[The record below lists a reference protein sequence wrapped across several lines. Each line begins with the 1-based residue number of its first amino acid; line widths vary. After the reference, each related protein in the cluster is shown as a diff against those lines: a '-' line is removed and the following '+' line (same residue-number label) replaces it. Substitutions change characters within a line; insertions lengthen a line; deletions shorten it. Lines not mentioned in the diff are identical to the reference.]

1 MRAMIYK
8 GIAGAEGIGIGKAR
22 VVRETDLDY
31 SAVVFSGAE
40 NEKQRLQA
48 AITAFC
54 EKTAAMQKKL
64 CAAVGEKR
72 AQILE
77 GQIMMIQD
85 PFMASQM
92 QDFITGGQCAE
103 AAVDAVC
110 NMYIEMF
117 SAVED
122 DLTRQ
127 RATDIRDMRARLL
140 GILLRQEE
148 VDLSDLPP
156 ETVLVAHD
164 FTPSMTANM
173 QKEHI
178 VGILSETGSKTSHAA
193 ILARSLEI
201 PAVMSVENI
210 CTLLEN
216 GDTVIAD
223 GTRGEAVV
231 RPEQGI
237 LEAYASKREQLKTE
251 KQALRAFAGK
261 KTATADGKQLAVY
274 ANIGKPDDVSAVL
287 QNDGE
292 GVGLFRTEFLFMDRA
307 ALPSEE
313 EQFAAYRAVAA
324 QMQGKE
330 VIIRTLDV
338 GGDKDIPY
346 LHMEK
351 EENPFLGHRAVRYC
365 LDNPEIYQVQLRA
378 LLRASAYGKIKIMLP
393 LVSTVNEVRRV
404 CELLESAKA
413 ELRAENIKFH
423 EKIPVGVMIET
434 PAAAMTADLLAKE
447 ADFFSIG
454 TNDLTQ
460 YTMAV
465 DRGNSKVSTLYS
477 HYHPAVLRLIKQTAE
492 AANRAGIPV
501 GMCGEAAADK
511 AFIPLLIAFGLHE
524 FSVTPAAVLATRKTV
539 SLWSKTD
546 ADALTERILTLTTAE
561 EVAAALEEAERA

>member
-1 MRAMIYK
+1 MIYK
-8 GIAGAEGIGIGKAR
+8 GIAGAEGIGIGKAL
-22 VVRETDLDY
+22 VVREQTLDY
-31 SAVVFSGAE
+31 SQVVFSGAE
-40 NEKQRLQA
+40 NETERLQA
-48 AITAFC
+48 AIAAFC
-54 EKTAAMQKKL
+54 EKISAMQQNL
-64 CAAVGEKR
+64 TASVGEKQ
-72 AQILE
+72 AEILN

-85 PFMASQM
+85 PFMTSQM
-92 QDFITGGQCAE
+92 QDFIAGGQCAE

-117 SAVED
+117 SSVED

-140 GILLRQEE
+140 GILLGQTE

-178 VGILSETGSKTSHAA
+178 VGILSECGSKTSHSV
-193 ILARSLEI
+193 ILARSLEL

-216 GDTVIAD
+216 GDTVIVD
-223 GTRGEAVV
+223 GTRGEVVV
-231 RPEQGI
+231 RPAQGI
-237 LEAYASKREQLKTE
+237 LEAYASKREQLKME
-251 KQALRAFAGK
+251 KQALHAFAGK
-261 KTATADGKQLAVY
+261 KTVTADGKQLAVY
-274 ANIGKPDDVSAVL
+274 ANIGKPDDVPAVL

-292 GVGLFRTEFLFMDRA
+292 GVGLFRTEFLFMDRT

-313 EQFAAYRAVAA
+313 EQFAAYRAVAT

-365 LDNPEIYQVQLRA
+365 LDNPEIYKVQLRA
-378 LLRASAYGKIKIMLP
+378 LLRASAYGNIKIMLP
-393 LVSTVNEVRRV
+393 LVTTVSEVRRV
-404 CELLESAKA
+404 RELLESTKA
-413 ELRAENIKFH
+413 ELRRENIKFRDN
-423 EKIPVGVMIET
+423 IPVGVMIET

-465 DRGNSKVSTLYS
+465 DRGNSKVSALYS
-477 HYHPAVLRLIKQTAE
+477 HYNPAVLRLIKQTAE

-501 GMCGEAAADK
+501 GMCGEAAGDK

-524 FSVTPAAVLATRKTV
+524 FSVTPAAVLPTRKTV

-546 ADALTERILTLTTAE
+546 ADALAERVLALDSAE
-561 EVAAALEEAERA
+561 EVAAALEEAARA

>member
-1 MRAMIYK
+1 MIYK
-8 GIAGAEGIGIGKAR
+8 GIAGAEGIGIGKAL
-22 VVRETDLDY
+22 VVCEQTLDY
-31 SAVVFSGAE
+31 SHVVFSGAE
-40 NEKQRLQA
+40 NETNRLQA
-48 AITAFC
+48 AIAAFC
-54 EKTAAMQKKL
+54 EKVTAMQKKL
-64 CAAVGEKR
+64 TASVGEKQ
-72 AQILE
+72 AEILN

-85 PFMASQM
+85 PFMTSQM
-92 QDFITGGQCAE
+92 QDFIAGGQCAE

-117 SAVED
+117 SSVED

-140 GILLRQEE
+140 GILLGQTE

-178 VGILSETGSKTSHAA
+178 VGILSECGSKTSHSA
-193 ILARSLEI
+193 ILARSLEL

-216 GDTVIAD
+216 GDTVIVD

-231 RPEQGI
+231 RPAQGI
-237 LEAYASKREQLKTE
+237 LEAYASKREQLKME
-251 KQALRAFAGK
+251 KQALHAFAGK
-261 KTATADGKQLAVY
+261 KTVTADGKQLAVY
-274 ANIGKPDDVSAVL
+274 ANIGKPDDVPAVL

-313 EQFAAYRAVAA
+313 EQFAAYRAVAT

-365 LDNPEIYQVQLRA
+365 LDNPEIYKVQLRA
-378 LLRASAYGKIKIMLP
+378 LLRASAYGNIKIMLP
-393 LVSTVNEVRRV
+393 LVTTVSEVRRV
-404 CELLESAKA
+404 RELLESTKA
-413 ELRAENIKFH
+413 ELRKENIEFRDT
-423 EKIPVGVMIET
+423 IPVGVMIET

-465 DRGNSKVSTLYS
+465 DRGNSKVSALYS
-477 HYHPAVLRLIKQTAE
+477 HYNPAVLRLIKQTAE

-501 GMCGEAAADK
+501 GMCGEAAGDK
-511 AFIPLLIAFGLHE
+511 AFIPLLIAFGIQE
-524 FSVTPAAVLATRKTV
+524 FSVTPAAVLPTRKTV

-546 ADALTERILTLTTAE
+546 ADALAERILTLSTAE
-561 EVAAALEEAERA
+561 EVAAALESVARV

>member
-1 MRAMIYK
+1 MIYK
-8 GIAGAEGIGIGKAR
+8 GIAGAEGIGIGKAL
-22 VVRETDLDY
+22 VVCEQTLDY
-31 SAVVFSGAE
+31 SHVVFSGAE
-40 NEKQRLQA
+40 NETNRLQA
-48 AITAFC
+48 AIAAFC
-54 EKTAAMQKKL
+54 EKVTAMQKKL
-64 CAAVGEKR
+64 TASVGEKQ
-72 AQILE
+72 AEILN

-85 PFMASQM
+85 PFMTSQM
-92 QDFITGGQCAE
+92 QDFIAGGQCAE

-117 SAVED
+117 SSVED

-140 GILLRQEE
+140 GILLGQTE

-178 VGILSETGSKTSHAA
+178 VGILSECGSKTSHSA
-193 ILARSLEI
+193 ILARSLEL

-216 GDTVIAD
+216 GDTVIVD

-231 RPEQGI
+231 RPAQGI
-237 LEAYASKREQLKTE
+237 LEAYASKREQLKME
-251 KQALRAFAGK
+251 KQALHAFAGK
-261 KTATADGKQLAVY
+261 KTVTADGKQLAVY
-274 ANIGKPDDVSAVL
+274 ANIGKPDDVPAVL

-292 GVGLFRTEFLFMDRA
+292 GVGLFRTEFLFMDRT
-307 ALPSEE
+307 ALPAEE
-313 EQFAAYRAVAA
+313 EQFAAYRAVAT

-365 LDNPEIYQVQLRA
+365 LDNPEIYKVQLRA
-378 LLRASAYGKIKIMLP
+378 LLRASAYGNIKIMLP
-393 LVSTVNEVRRV
+393 LVTTVSEVRRV
-404 CELLESAKA
+404 RELLESTKA
-413 ELRAENIKFH
+413 ELRRENIQFR
-423 EKIPVGVMIET
+423 ENIPVGVMIET

-465 DRGNSKVSTLYS
+465 DRGNSKVSALYS
-477 HYHPAVLRLIKQTAE
+477 HYNPAVLRLIKQTAE

-501 GMCGEAAADK
+501 GMCGEAAGDK

-524 FSVTPAAVLATRKTV
+524 FSVTPAAVLPTRKTV

-546 ADALTERILTLTTAE
+546 ADALAERILTLDSAE
-561 EVAAALEEAERA
+561 EVAAALEEAARA

>member
-1 MRAMIYK
+1 MIYK
-8 GIAGAEGIGIGKAR
+8 GIAGAEGIGIGKAL
-22 VVRETDLDY
+22 VVCEQTLDY
-31 SAVVFSGAE
+31 SHVVFSGAE
-40 NEKQRLQA
+40 NETNRLQA
-48 AITAFC
+48 AIAAFC
-54 EKTAAMQKKL
+54 EKVTAMQKKL
-64 CAAVGEKR
+64 TASVGEKQ
-72 AQILE
+72 AEILN

-85 PFMASQM
+85 PFMTSQM
-92 QDFITGGQCAE
+92 QDFIAGGQCAE

-117 SAVED
+117 SSVED

-140 GILLRQEE
+140 GILLGQTE

-178 VGILSETGSKTSHAA
+178 VGILSECGSKTSHSA
-193 ILARSLEI
+193 ILARSLEL

-216 GDTVIAD
+216 GDTVIVD

-231 RPEQGI
+231 RPAQGI
-237 LEAYASKREQLKTE
+237 LEAYASKREQLKME
-251 KQALRAFAGK
+251 KQALHAFAGK
-261 KTATADGKQLAVY
+261 KTVTADGKQLAVY
-274 ANIGKPDDVSAVL
+274 ANIGKPDDVPAVL

-292 GVGLFRTEFLFMDRA
+292 GVGLFRTEFLFMDRT

-313 EQFAAYRAVAA
+313 EQFAAYRAVAT

-365 LDNPEIYQVQLRA
+365 LDNPEIYKVQLRA
-378 LLRASAYGKIKIMLP
+378 LLRASAYGNIKIMLP
-393 LVSTVNEVRRV
+393 LVTTVSEVRRV
-404 CELLESAKA
+404 RELLESIKA
-413 ELRAENIKFH
+413 ELRRENIQFRAN
-423 EKIPVGVMIET
+423 IPVGVMIET

-465 DRGNSKVSTLYS
+465 DRGNRKVSALYS
-477 HYHPAVLRLIKQTAE
+477 HYNPAVLRLIKQTAE

-501 GMCGEAAADK
+501 GMCGEAAGDK

-524 FSVTPAAVLATRKTV
+524 FSVTPAAVLPTRKTV

-546 ADALTERILTLTTAE
+546 ADALAERVLTLDSAE
-561 EVAAALEEAERA
+561 EVAAALEEAARV

>member
-1 MRAMIYK
+1 MIYK
-8 GIAGAEGIGIGKAR
+8 GIAGAEGIGIGKAL
-22 VVRETDLDY
+22 VVCEQTLDY
-31 SAVVFSGAE
+31 SHVVFSGAE
-40 NEKQRLQA
+40 NETNRLQA
-48 AITAFC
+48 AIAAFC
-54 EKTAAMQKKL
+54 EKVTAMQKKL
-64 CAAVGEKR
+64 TASVGEKQ
-72 AQILE
+72 AEILN

-85 PFMASQM
+85 PFMTSQM
-92 QDFITGGQCAE
+92 QDFIAGGQCAE

-117 SAVED
+117 SSVED

-140 GILLRQEE
+140 GILLGQTE

-178 VGILSETGSKTSHAA
+178 VGILSECGSKTSHSA
-193 ILARSLEI
+193 ILARSLEL

-216 GDTVIAD
+216 GDTVIVD

-231 RPEQGI
+231 RPAQGI
-237 LEAYASKREQLKTE
+237 LEAYASKREQLKME
-251 KQALRAFAGK
+251 KQALHAFAGK
-261 KTATADGKQLAVY
+261 KTVTADGKQLAVY
-274 ANIGKPDDVSAVL
+274 ANIGKPDDVPAVL

-292 GVGLFRTEFLFMDRA
+292 GVGLFRTEFLFMDRT

-313 EQFAAYRAVAA
+313 EQFAAYRAVAT

-365 LDNPEIYQVQLRA
+365 LDNPEIYKVQLRA
-378 LLRASAYGKIKIMLP
+378 LLRASAYGNIKIMLP
-393 LVSTVNEVRRV
+393 LVTTVSEVRRV
-404 CELLESAKA
+404 RELLESTKA
-413 ELRAENIKFH
+413 ELRKENIEFRDT
-423 EKIPVGVMIET
+423 IPVGVMIET

-465 DRGNSKVSTLYS
+465 DRGNSKVSALYS
-477 HYHPAVLRLIKQTAE
+477 HYNPAVLRLIKQTAE

-501 GMCGEAAADK
+501 GMCGEAAGDK

-524 FSVTPAAVLATRKTV
+524 FSVTPAAVLPTRKTV

-546 ADALTERILTLTTAE
+546 ADALAERVLTLDSAE
-561 EVAAALEEAERA
+561 EVAAALEEAARV

>member
-1 MRAMIYK
+1 MIYK
-8 GIAGAEGIGIGKAR
+8 GIAGAEGIGIGKAL
-22 VVRETDLDY
+22 VVCEQTLDY
-31 SAVVFSGAE
+31 SHVVFSGAE
-40 NEKQRLQA
+40 NETNRLQA
-48 AITAFC
+48 AIAAFC
-54 EKTAAMQKKL
+54 EKVTAMQKKL
-64 CAAVGEKR
+64 TASVGEKQ
-72 AQILE
+72 AEILN

-85 PFMASQM
+85 PFMTSQM
-92 QDFITGGQCAE
+92 QDFIAGGQCAE

-117 SAVED
+117 SSVED

-140 GILLRQEE
+140 GILLGQTE

-178 VGILSETGSKTSHAA
+178 VGILSESGSKTSHSA
-193 ILARSLEI
+193 ILARSLEL

-216 GDTVIAD
+216 GDTVIVD
-223 GTRGEAVV
+223 GTRGEVVV
-231 RPEQGI
+231 RPAQGI
-237 LEAYASKREQLKTE
+237 LEAYASKREQLKME
-251 KQALRAFAGK
+251 KQALHAFAGK
-261 KTATADGKQLAVY
+261 KTVTADGKQLAVY
-274 ANIGKPDDVSAVL
+274 ANIGKPDDVPAVL

-292 GVGLFRTEFLFMDRA
+292 GVGLFRTEFLFMDRT

-313 EQFAAYRAVAA
+313 EQFAAYRAVAT

-365 LDNPEIYQVQLRA
+365 LDNPEIYKVQLRA
-378 LLRASAYGKIKIMLP
+378 LLRASAYGNIKIMLP
-393 LVSTVNEVRRV
+393 LVTAVGEVRRV
-404 CELLESAKA
+404 RELLESAKA
-413 ELRAENIKFH
+413 ELRTENIKFN

-460 YTMAV
+460 YAMAV
-465 DRGNSKVSTLYS
+465 DRGNSKVSALYS
-477 HYHPAVLRLIKQTAE
+477 HYNPAVLRLIKQTAD

-501 GMCGEAAADK
+501 GMCGEAAGDK

-524 FSVTPAAVLATRKTV
+524 FSVTPAAVLPTRKTV

-546 ADALTERILTLTTAE
+546 ADALAERILTLDSAE
-561 EVAAALEEAERA
+561 EVAAALEEAARA

>member
-1 MRAMIYK
+1 MIYK
-8 GIAGAEGIGIGKAR
+8 GIAGAEGIGIGKAL
-22 VVRETDLDY
+22 VVCEQTLDY
-31 SAVVFSGAE
+31 SHVVFSGAE
-40 NEKQRLQA
+40 NETNRLQA
-48 AITAFC
+48 AIAAFC
-54 EKTAAMQKKL
+54 EKVTAMQKKL
-64 CAAVGEKR
+64 TASVGEKQ
-72 AQILE
+72 AEILN

-85 PFMASQM
+85 PFMTSQM
-92 QDFITGGQCAE
+92 QDFIAGGQCAE

-117 SAVED
+117 SSVED

-127 RATDIRDMRARLL
+127 RTTDIRDMRARLL
-140 GILLRQEE
+140 GILLGQTE

-178 VGILSETGSKTSHAA
+178 VGILSECGSKTSHSA
-193 ILARSLEI
+193 ILARSLEL

-216 GDTVIAD
+216 GDTVIVD

-231 RPEQGI
+231 RPAQGI
-237 LEAYASKREQLKTE
+237 LEAYASKREQLKME
-251 KQALRAFAGK
+251 KQALHAFAGK
-261 KTATADGKQLAVY
+261 KTVTADGKQLAVY
-274 ANIGKPDDVSAVL
+274 ANIGKPDDVPAVL

-292 GVGLFRTEFLFMDRA
+292 GVGLFRTEFLFMDRT

-313 EQFAAYRAVAA
+313 EQFAAYRAVAT

-365 LDNPEIYQVQLRA
+365 LDNPEIYKVQLRA
-378 LLRASAYGKIKIMLP
+378 LLRASAYGNIKIMLP
-393 LVSTVNEVRRV
+393 LVTTVSEVRRV
-404 CELLESAKA
+404 RELLESIKA
-413 ELRAENIKFH
+413 ELRRENIKFRDN
-423 EKIPVGVMIET
+423 IPVGVMIET

-465 DRGNSKVSTLYS
+465 DRGNSKVSALYS
-477 HYHPAVLRLIKQTAE
+477 HYNPAVLRLIKQTAE

-501 GMCGEAAADK
+501 GMCGEAAGDK

-524 FSVTPAAVLATRKTV
+524 FSVTPAAVLPTRKTV

-546 ADALTERILTLTTAE
+546 ADALAERILTLDSAE
-561 EVAAALEEAERA
+561 EVAAALEEAARA

>member
-1 MRAMIYK
+1 MIYK
-8 GIAGAEGIGIGKAR
+8 GIAGAEGIGIGKAL
-22 VVRETDLDY
+22 VVCEQTLDY
-31 SAVVFSGAE
+31 SHVVFSGAE
-40 NEKQRLQA
+40 NETNRLQA
-48 AITAFC
+48 AIAAFC
-54 EKTAAMQKKL
+54 EKVTAMQKKL
-64 CAAVGEKR
+64 TASVGEKQ
-72 AQILE
+72 AEILN

-85 PFMASQM
+85 PFMTSQM
-92 QDFITGGQCAE
+92 QDFIAGGQCAE

-117 SAVED
+117 SSVED

-140 GILLRQEE
+140 GILLGQTE

-178 VGILSETGSKTSHAA
+178 VGILSECGSKTSHSA
-193 ILARSLEI
+193 ILARSLEL

-216 GDTVIAD
+216 GDTVIVD

-231 RPEQGI
+231 RPAQGI
-237 LEAYASKREQLKTE
+237 LEAYASKREQLKME
-251 KQALRAFAGK
+251 KQALHAFAGK
-261 KTATADGKQLAVY
+261 KTVTADGKQLAVY
-274 ANIGKPDDVSAVL
+274 ANIGKPDDVPAVL

-292 GVGLFRTEFLFMDRA
+292 GVGLFRTEFLFMDRT

-313 EQFAAYRAVAA
+313 EQFAAYRAVAT

-365 LDNPEIYQVQLRA
+365 LDNPEIYKVQLRA
-378 LLRASAYGKIKIMLP
+378 LLRASAYGNIKIMLP
-393 LVSTVNEVRRV
+393 LVTTVSEVRRV
-404 CELLESAKA
+404 RELLESTKA
-413 ELRAENIKFH
+413 ELRRENIKFRDN
-423 EKIPVGVMIET
+423 IPVGVMIET

-465 DRGNSKVSTLYS
+465 DRGNSKVSALYS
-477 HYHPAVLRLIKQTAE
+477 HYNPAVLRLIKQTAE

-501 GMCGEAAADK
+501 GMCGEAAGDK

-524 FSVTPAAVLATRKTV
+524 FSVTPAAVLPTRKTV

-546 ADALTERILTLTTAE
+546 ADALAERVLTLNSAE
-561 EVAAALEEAERA
+561 EVAAALEEAARA

>member
-1 MRAMIYK
+1 MIYK
-8 GIAGAEGIGIGKAR
+8 GIAGAEGIGIGKAL
-22 VVRETDLDY
+22 VVCEQTLDY
-31 SAVVFSGAE
+31 SHVVFSGAE
-40 NEKQRLQA
+40 NETNRLQA
-48 AITAFC
+48 AIAAFC
-54 EKTAAMQKKL
+54 EKVTAMQKKL
-64 CAAVGEKR
+64 TASVGEKQ
-72 AQILE
+72 AEILNGQIL
-77 GQIMMIQD
+77 MIQD
-85 PFMASQM
+85 PFMTSQM
-92 QDFITGGQCAE
+92 QDFIAGGQCAE

-117 SAVED
+117 SSVED

-140 GILLRQEE
+140 GILLGQTE

-178 VGILSETGSKTSHAA
+178 VGILSECGSKTSHSA
-193 ILARSLEI
+193 ILARSLEL

-216 GDTVIAD
+216 GDTVIVD
-223 GTRGEAVV
+223 GTRGEVVV
-231 RPEQGI
+231 RPAQGI
-237 LEAYASKREQLKTE
+237 LEAYASKREQLKME
-251 KQALRAFAGK
+251 KQALHAFAGK
-261 KTATADGKQLAVY
+261 KTVTADGKQLAVY
-274 ANIGKPDDVSAVL
+274 ANIGKPDDVPAVL

-292 GVGLFRTEFLFMDRA
+292 GVGLFRTEFLFMDRT

-313 EQFAAYRAVAA
+313 EQFAAYRAVAT

-365 LDNPEIYQVQLRA
+365 LDNPEIYKVQLRA
-378 LLRASAYGKIKIMLP
+378 LLRASAYGNIKIMLP
-393 LVSTVNEVRRV
+393 LVTTVSEVRRV
-404 CELLESAKA
+404 RELLESTKA
-413 ELRAENIKFH
+413 ELRKENIEFRDN
-423 EKIPVGVMIET
+423 IPVGVMIET

-465 DRGNSKVSTLYS
+465 DRGNSKVSALYS
-477 HYHPAVLRLIKQTAE
+477 HYNPAVLRLIKQTAE

-501 GMCGEAAADK
+501 GMCGEAAGDK

-524 FSVTPAAVLATRKTV
+524 FSVTPAAVLPTRKTV

-546 ADALTERILTLTTAE
+546 ADALAERVLTLDSAE
-561 EVAAALEEAERA
+561 EVAAALEEAARV

>member
-1 MRAMIYK
+1 MIYK
-8 GIAGAEGIGIGKAR
+8 GIAGAEGIGIGKAL
-22 VVRETDLDY
+22 VVCEQTLDY
-31 SAVVFSGAE
+31 SHVVFSGAE
-40 NEKQRLQA
+40 NETNRLQA
-48 AITAFC
+48 AIAAFC
-54 EKTAAMQKKL
+54 EKVTAMQKKL
-64 CAAVGEKR
+64 TASVGEKQ
-72 AQILE
+72 AEILN

-85 PFMASQM
+85 PFMTSQM
-92 QDFITGGQCAE
+92 QDFIAGGQCAE

-117 SAVED
+117 SSVED

-140 GILLRQEE
+140 GILLGQTE

-178 VGILSETGSKTSHAA
+178 VGILSECGSKTSHSA
-193 ILARSLEI
+193 ILARSLEL

-216 GDTVIAD
+216 GDTVIVD
-223 GTRGEAVV
+223 GTRGEVVV
-231 RPEQGI
+231 RPAQGI
-237 LEAYASKREQLKTE
+237 LEAYASKREQLKME
-251 KQALRAFAGK
+251 KQALHAFAGK
-261 KTATADGKQLAVY
+261 KTVTADGKQLAVY
-274 ANIGKPDDVSAVL
+274 ANIGKPDDVPAVL

-292 GVGLFRTEFLFMDRA
+292 GVGLFRTEFLFMDRT

-313 EQFAAYRAVAA
+313 EQFAAYRAVAT

-365 LDNPEIYQVQLRA
+365 LDNPEIYKVQLRA
-378 LLRASAYGKIKIMLP
+378 LLRASAYGNIKIMLP
-393 LVSTVNEVRRV
+393 LVTTVSEVRRV
-404 CELLESAKA
+404 RELLESTKA
-413 ELRAENIKFH
+413 EFRKENIEFRDT
-423 EKIPVGVMIET
+423 IPVGVMIET

-465 DRGNSKVSTLYS
+465 DRGNSKVSALYS
-477 HYHPAVLRLIKQTAE
+477 HYNPAVLRLIKQTAE

-501 GMCGEAAADK
+501 GMCGEAAGDK

-524 FSVTPAAVLATRKTV
+524 FSVTPAAVLPTRKTV

-546 ADALTERILTLTTAE
+546 ADALAERVLTLDSAE
-561 EVAAALEEAERA
+561 EVAAALEEAARA

>member
-1 MRAMIYK
+1 MIYK
-8 GIAGAEGIGIGKAR
+8 GIAGAEGIGIGKAL
-22 VVRETDLDY
+22 VVCEQTLDY
-31 SAVVFSGAE
+31 SHVVFSGAE
-40 NEKQRLQA
+40 NETNRLQA
-48 AITAFC
+48 AIAAFC
-54 EKTAAMQKKL
+54 EKVTAMQKKL
-64 CAAVGEKR
+64 TASVGEKQ
-72 AQILE
+72 AEILN

-85 PFMASQM
+85 PFMTSQM
-92 QDFITGGQCAE
+92 QDFIENGQCAE

-117 SAVED
+117 SSVED

-140 GILLRQEE
+140 GILLGQTE

-178 VGILSETGSKTSHAA
+178 VGILSECGSKTSHSA
-193 ILARSLEI
+193 ILARSLEL

-216 GDTVIAD
+216 GDTVIVD

-231 RPEQGI
+231 RPAQGI
-237 LEAYASKREQLKTE
+237 LEAYASKRAQLKTE

-261 KTATADGKQLAVY
+261 KTVTADGKQLAVY

-324 QMQGKE
+324 QMQGNE

-365 LDNPEIYQVQLRA
+365 LDNPEIYKVQLRA
-378 LLRASAYGKIKIMLP
+378 LLRASAYGNIKIMLP
-393 LVSTVNEVRRV
+393 LVTTVSEVRRV
-404 CELLESAKA
+404 RELLESTKA
-413 ELRAENIKFH
+413 ELRRENIEFRDN
-423 EKIPVGVMIET
+423 IPVGVMIET

-460 YTMAV
+460 YTMVV
-465 DRGNSKVSTLYS
+465 DRGNSKVSALYS
-477 HYHPAVLRLIKQTAE
+477 HYNPAVLRLIKQTAE

-501 GMCGEAAADK
+501 GMCGEAAGDK

-524 FSVTPAAVLATRKTV
+524 FSVTPAAVLPTRKTV

-546 ADALTERILTLTTAE
+546 ADALAERILTLDSAE
-561 EVAAALEEAERA
+561 EVAAALEEAARA

>member
-1 MRAMIYK
+1 MIYK
-8 GIAGAEGIGIGKAR
+8 GIAGAEGIGIGKAL
-22 VVRETDLDY
+22 VVREQTLDY
-31 SAVVFSGAE
+31 SQVVFSGAE
-40 NEKQRLQA
+40 NETKRLQA
-48 AITAFC
+48 AIAAFC
-54 EKTAAMQKKL
+54 ENVTAMQEKL
-64 CAAVGEKR
+64 TASVGEKQ
-72 AQILE
+72 AEILN

-85 PFMASQM
+85 PFMTSQM
-92 QDFITGGQCAE
+92 QDFIAGGQCAE

-117 SAVED
+117 SSVED

-140 GILLRQEE
+140 GILLGQTE

-156 ETVLVAHD
+156 ETVLVARD

-178 VGILSETGSKTSHAA
+178 VGILSETGSKTSHSA
-193 ILARSLEI
+193 ILARSLEL

-216 GDTVIAD
+216 GDTVIVD

-231 RPEQGI
+231 CPAQGI
-237 LEAYASKREQLKTE
+237 LEAYASKREQLRTE

-313 EQFAAYRAVAA
+313 EQLAAYRAVSEP
-324 QMQGKE
+324 MQGKE

-365 LDNPEIYQVQLRA
+365 LDNPDTYKVQLRA
-378 LLRASAYGKIKIMLP
+378 LLRASAYGNIKIMLP
-393 LVSTVNEVRRV
+393 LVTTVSEVRRV
-404 CELLESAKA
+404 RELLESAKA
-413 ELRAENIKFH
+413 ELRKENIAFN

-434 PAAAMTADLLAKE
+434 PAAAMTADVLAKE

-465 DRGNSKVSTLYS
+465 DRGNSKVSALYS
-477 HYHPAVLRLIKQTAE
+477 HYNPAVLRLIRQTAD

-501 GMCGEAAADK
+501 GMCGEAAGDK
-511 AFIPLLIAFGLHE
+511 SFIPLLIAFGIQE
-524 FSVTPAAVLATRKTV
+524 FSVTPSAVLPTRKTV

-546 ADALTERILTLTTAE
+546 ADALAERILTLSTAE
-561 EVAAALEEAERA
+561 EVAAALQEAARA

>member
-1 MRAMIYK
+1 MIYK
-8 GIAGAEGIGIGKAR
+8 GIAGAEGIGIGKAL
-22 VVRETDLDY
+22 VVCEQTLDY
-31 SAVVFSGAE
+31 SHVAFSGAE
-40 NEKQRLQA
+40 NETNRLQA
-48 AITAFC
+48 AIAAFC
-54 EKTAAMQKKL
+54 EKVTAMQKKL
-64 CAAVGEKR
+64 TASVGEKQ
-72 AQILE
+72 AEILN

-85 PFMASQM
+85 PFMTSQM
-92 QDFITGGQCAE
+92 QDFIAGGQCAE

-117 SAVED
+117 SSVED

-140 GILLRQEE
+140 GILLGQTE

-178 VGILSETGSKTSHAA
+178 VGILSETGSKTSHSA

-210 CTLLEN
+210 CTLLQD

-231 RPEQGI
+231 RPAQGI
-237 LEAYASKREQLKTE
+237 LEAYASKREQLRTE

-365 LDNPEIYQVQLRA
+365 LDNPDTYKVQLRA
-378 LLRASAYGKIKIMLP
+378 LLRASAYGNIKIMLP
-393 LVSTVNEVRRV
+393 LVTTVSEVRRV
-404 CELLESAKA
+404 RELLESAKA
-413 ELRAENIKFH
+413 ELRKENIAFH

-460 YTMAV
+460 YAMAV
-465 DRGNSKVSTLYS
+465 DRGNSKVSALYS
-477 HYHPAVLRLIKQTAE
+477 HYNPAVLRLIKQTAD
-492 AANRAGIPV
+492 AATRAGIPV
-501 GMCGEAAADK
+501 GMCGEAAGDK
-511 AFIPLLIAFGLHE
+511 AFIPLLIAFGIQE
-524 FSVTPAAVLATRKTV
+524 FSVTPAAVLPTRKTV

-546 ADALTERILTLTTAE
+546 ADALAERILTLSTAE

>member
-1 MRAMIYK
+1 MIYK
-8 GIAGAEGIGIGKAR
+8 GIAGAEGIGIGKAL
-22 VVRETDLDY
+22 VVCEQTLDY
-31 SAVVFSGAE
+31 SHVVFSGAE
-40 NEKQRLQA
+40 NETNRLQA
-48 AITAFC
+48 AIAAFC
-54 EKTAAMQKKL
+54 EKVTAMQKKL
-64 CAAVGEKR
+64 TASVGEKQ
-72 AQILE
+72 AEILN

-85 PFMASQM
+85 PFMTSQM
-92 QDFITGGQCAE
+92 QDFIAGGQCAE

-117 SAVED
+117 SSVED

-140 GILLRQEE
+140 GILLGQTE

-178 VGILSETGSKTSHAA
+178 VGILSECGSKTSHSA
-193 ILARSLEI
+193 ILARSLEL

-216 GDTVIAD
+216 GDTVIVD

-231 RPEQGI
+231 RPAQGI
-237 LEAYASKREQLKTE
+237 LEAYASKREQLKME
-251 KQALRAFAGK
+251 KQALHAFAGK
-261 KTATADGKQLAVY
+261 KTVTADGKQLAVY
-274 ANIGKPDDVSAVL
+274 ANIGKPDDVPAVL

-292 GVGLFRTEFLFMDRA
+292 GVGLFRTEFLFMDRT

-313 EQFAAYRAVAA
+313 EQFAAYRAVAT

-365 LDNPEIYQVQLRA
+365 LDNPEIYKVQLRA
-378 LLRASAYGKIKIMLP
+378 LLRASAYGNIKIMLP
-393 LVSTVNEVRRV
+393 LVTTVSEVRRV
-404 CELLESAKA
+404 RELLESTKA
-413 ELRAENIKFH
+413 ELRRENIQFRAN
-423 EKIPVGVMIET
+423 IPVGVMIET

-465 DRGNSKVSTLYS
+465 DRGNRKVSALYS
-477 HYHPAVLRLIKQTAE
+477 HYNPAVLRLIKQTAE

-501 GMCGEAAADK
+501 GMCGEAAGDK

-524 FSVTPAAVLATRKTV
+524 FSVTPAAVLPTRKTV

-546 ADALTERILTLTTAE
+546 ADALAERVLTLDSAE
-561 EVAAALEEAERA
+561 EVAAALEEAARV

>member
-1 MRAMIYK
+1 MIYK
-8 GIAGAEGIGIGKAR
+8 GIAGAEGIGIGKAL
-22 VVRETDLDY
+22 VVCEQTLDY
-31 SAVVFSGAE
+31 SHVVFSGAE
-40 NEKQRLQA
+40 NETNRLQA
-48 AITAFC
+48 AIAAFC
-54 EKTAAMQKKL
+54 EKVTAMQKKL
-64 CAAVGEKR
+64 TASVGEKQ
-72 AQILE
+72 AEILN

-85 PFMASQM
+85 PFMTSQM
-92 QDFITGGQCAE
+92 QDFIAGGQCAE

-117 SAVED
+117 SSVED

-140 GILLRQEE
+140 GILLGQTE

-178 VGILSETGSKTSHAA
+178 VGILSECGSKTSHSA
-193 ILARSLEI
+193 ILARSLEL

-216 GDTVIAD
+216 GDTVIVD

-231 RPEQGI
+231 RPAQGI
-237 LEAYASKREQLKTE
+237 LEAYASKREQLKME
-251 KQALRAFAGK
+251 KQALHAFAGK
-261 KTATADGKQLAVY
+261 KTVTADGKQLAVY
-274 ANIGKPDDVSAVL
+274 ANIGKPDDVPAVL

-292 GVGLFRTEFLFMDRA
+292 GVGLFRTEFLFMDRT

-313 EQFAAYRAVAA
+313 EQFAAYRAVAT
-324 QMQGKE
+324 QIQGKE

-365 LDNPEIYQVQLRA
+365 LDNPEIYKVQLRA
-378 LLRASAYGKIKIMLP
+378 LLRASAYGNIKIMLP
-393 LVSTVNEVRRV
+393 LVTTVSEVRRV
-404 CELLESAKA
+404 RELLESTKA
-413 ELRAENIKFH
+413 ELRKENIEFRDN
-423 EKIPVGVMIET
+423 IPVGVMIET

-465 DRGNSKVSTLYS
+465 DRGNSKVSALYS
-477 HYHPAVLRLIKQTAE
+477 HYNPAVLRLIKQTAE

-501 GMCGEAAADK
+501 GMCGEAAGDK

-524 FSVTPAAVLATRKTV
+524 FSVTPAAVLPTRKTV

-546 ADALTERILTLTTAE
+546 ADALAERVLTLDSAE
-561 EVAAALEEAERA
+561 EVAAALEEAARA

>member
-1 MRAMIYK
+1 MIYK
-8 GIAGAEGIGIGKAR
+8 GIAGAEGIGIGKAL
-22 VVRETDLDY
+22 VVCEQTLDY
-31 SAVVFSGAE
+31 SHVVFSGAE
-40 NEKQRLQA
+40 NETNRLQK
-48 AITAFC
+48 AIAAFC
-54 EKTAAMQKKL
+54 EKVTAMQKKL
-64 CAAVGEKR
+64 TASVGEKQ
-72 AQILE
+72 AEILN

-85 PFMASQM
+85 PFMTSQM
-92 QDFITGGQCAE
+92 QDFIAGGQCAE

-117 SAVED
+117 SSVED

-140 GILLRQEE
+140 GILLGQTE

-178 VGILSETGSKTSHAA
+178 VGILSECGSKTSHSA
-193 ILARSLEI
+193 ILARSLEL

-216 GDTVIAD
+216 GDTVIVD

-231 RPEQGI
+231 RPAQGI
-237 LEAYASKREQLKTE
+237 LEAYASKREQLKME
-251 KQALRAFAGK
+251 KQALHAFAGK
-261 KTATADGKQLAVY
+261 KTVTADGKQLAVY
-274 ANIGKPDDVSAVL
+274 ANIGKPDDVPAVL

-292 GVGLFRTEFLFMDRA
+292 GVGLFRTEFLFMDRT

-313 EQFAAYRAVAA
+313 EQFAAYRAVAT

-365 LDNPEIYQVQLRA
+365 LDNPEIYKVQLRA
-378 LLRASAYGKIKIMLP
+378 LLRASAYGNIKIMLP
-393 LVSTVNEVRRV
+393 LVTTVSEVRRV
-404 CELLESAKA
+404 RELLESTKA
-413 ELRAENIKFH
+413 ELRKENIEFRDN
-423 EKIPVGVMIET
+423 IPVGVMIET

-460 YTMAV
+460 YTMVV
-465 DRGNSKVSTLYS
+465 DRGNSKVSALYS
-477 HYHPAVLRLIKQTAE
+477 HYNPAVLRLIKQTAE

-501 GMCGEAAADK
+501 GMCGEAAGDK

-524 FSVTPAAVLATRKTV
+524 FSVTPAAVLPTRKTV

-546 ADALTERILTLTTAE
+546 ADALAERVLALDSAE
-561 EVAAALEEAERA
+561 EVAAALEEAARA

>member
-1 MRAMIYK
+1 MIYK
-8 GIAGAEGIGIGKAR
+8 GIAGAEGIGIGKAL
-22 VVRETDLDY
+22 VVCEQTLDY
-31 SAVVFSGAE
+31 SHVVFSGAE
-40 NEKQRLQA
+40 NETNRLQA
-48 AITAFC
+48 AIAAFC
-54 EKTAAMQKKL
+54 EKVTAMQKKL
-64 CAAVGEKR
+64 TASVGEKQ
-72 AQILE
+72 AEILN

-85 PFMASQM
+85 PFMTSQM
-92 QDFITGGQCAE
+92 QDFIAGGQCAE

-117 SAVED
+117 SSVED

-140 GILLRQEE
+140 GILLGQTE

-178 VGILSETGSKTSHAA
+178 VGILSECGSKTSHSA
-193 ILARSLEI
+193 ILARSLEL

-216 GDTVIAD
+216 GDTVIVD

-231 RPEQGI
+231 RPAQGI
-237 LEAYASKREQLKTE
+237 LEAYASKREQLKME
-251 KQALRAFAGK
+251 KQALHAFAGK
-261 KTATADGKQLAVY
+261 KTVTADGKQLAVY
-274 ANIGKPDDVSAVL
+274 ANIGKPDDVPAVL

-313 EQFAAYRAVAA
+313 EQFAAYRAVAT

-365 LDNPEIYQVQLRA
+365 LDNPEIYKVQLRA
-378 LLRASAYGKIKIMLP
+378 LLRASAYGNIKIMLP
-393 LVSTVNEVRRV
+393 LVTTVSEVRRV
-404 CELLESAKA
+404 RELLESTKA
-413 ELRAENIKFH
+413 ELRKENIEFRDN
-423 EKIPVGVMIET
+423 IPVGVMIET

-465 DRGNSKVSTLYS
+465 DRGNSKVSALYS
-477 HYHPAVLRLIKQTAE
+477 HYNPAVLRLIKQTAE

-501 GMCGEAAADK
+501 GMCGEAAGDK

-524 FSVTPAAVLATRKTV
+524 FSVTPAAVLPTRKTV

-546 ADALTERILTLTTAE
+546 ADALAERVLALDSAE
-561 EVAAALEEAERA
+561 EVAAALEEAARA

>member
-1 MRAMIYK
+1 MIYK
-8 GIAGAEGIGIGKAR
+8 GIAGAEGIGIGKAL
-22 VVRETDLDY
+22 VVREQTLDY
-31 SAVVFSGAE
+31 SNVVFSGAE
-40 NEKQRLQA
+40 NETKRLQA
-48 AITAFC
+48 AIAAFC
-54 EKTAAMQKKL
+54 EKISVMQQNLTAS
-64 CAAVGEKR
+64 VGEKQ
-72 AQILE
+72 AEILS
-77 GQIMMIQD
+77 GQMMMIQD
-85 PFMASQM
+85 PFMTSQM
-92 QDFITGGQCAE
+92 QDFIAGGQCAE

-117 SAVED
+117 SSVED

-140 GILLRQEE
+140 GILLGQTE

-178 VGILSETGSKTSHAA
+178 VGILSETGSKTSHSA
-193 ILARSLEI
+193 ILARSLEL
-201 PAVMSVENI
+201 PAVMSVEKI

-216 GDTVIAD
+216 GDIVIVD

-231 RPEQGI
+231 RPAQGI
-237 LEAYASKREQLKTE
+237 LEAYASKREQLKSE

-261 KTATADGKQLAVY
+261 KTVTADGKQLAVY

-292 GVGLFRTEFLFMDRA
+292 GVGLFRTEFLFMDRT

-313 EQFAAYRAVAA
+313 EQFAAYRAVSEA
-324 QMQGKE
+324 MQGKE

-378 LLRASAYGKIKIMLP
+378 LLRASAYGNIKIMLP

-404 CELLESAKA
+404 RELLESAKA
-413 ELRAENIKFH
+413 ELRTENIKFN

-434 PAAAMTADLLAKE
+434 PAAAVTADLLAKE

-465 DRGNSKVSTLYS
+465 DRGNSKVSSLYS
-477 HYHPAVLRLIKQTAE
+477 HYTPAVLRLIKQTAE

-524 FSVTPAAVLATRKTV
+524 FSVTPAAVLPTRKTV

-546 ADALTERILTLTTAE
+546 ADALAERVLTLASAE
-561 EVAAALEEAERA
+561 EVAAALESAARA

>member
-1 MRAMIYK
+1 MIYK
-8 GIAGAEGIGIGKAR
+8 GIAGAEGIGIGKAL
-22 VVRETDLDY
+22 VVCEQTLDY
-31 SAVVFSGAE
+31 SHVVFSGAE
-40 NEKQRLQA
+40 NETNRLQA
-48 AITAFC
+48 AIAAFC
-54 EKTAAMQKKL
+54 EKVTAMQKKL
-64 CAAVGEKR
+64 TASVGEKQ
-72 AQILE
+72 AEILN

-85 PFMASQM
+85 PFMTSQM
-92 QDFITGGQCAE
+92 QDFIAGGQCAE

-117 SAVED
+117 SSVED

-140 GILLRQEE
+140 GILLGQTE

-178 VGILSETGSKTSHAA
+178 VGILSECGSKTSHSA
-193 ILARSLEI
+193 ILARSLEL

-216 GDTVIAD
+216 GDTVIVD

-231 RPEQGI
+231 RPAQGI
-237 LEAYASKREQLKTE
+237 LEAYASKREQLKME
-251 KQALRAFAGK
+251 KQALHAFAGK
-261 KTATADGKQLAVY
+261 KTVTADGKQLAVY
-274 ANIGKPDDVSAVL
+274 ANIGKPDDVPAVL

-292 GVGLFRTEFLFMDRA
+292 GVGLFRTEFLFMDRT

-313 EQFAAYRAVAA
+313 EQFAAYRAVAT

-365 LDNPEIYQVQLRA
+365 LDNPEIYKVQLRA
-378 LLRASAYGKIKIMLP
+378 LLRASAYGNIKIMLP
-393 LVSTVNEVRRV
+393 LVTTVSEVRRV
-404 CELLESAKA
+404 RELLESTKA
-413 ELRAENIKFH
+413 ELRKENIEFRDN
-423 EKIPVGVMIET
+423 IPVGVMIET

-465 DRGNSKVSTLYS
+465 DRGNSKVSALYS
-477 HYHPAVLRLIKQTAE
+477 HYNPAVLRLIKQTAE

-524 FSVTPAAVLATRKTV
+524 FSVTPAAVLPTRKTV

-546 ADALTERILTLTTAE
+546 ADALAERVLTLDSAE
-561 EVAAALEEAERA
+561 EVAAALEEAARA

>member
-1 MRAMIYK
+1 MIYK
-8 GIAGAEGIGIGKAR
+8 GIAGAEGIGIGKAL
-22 VVRETDLDY
+22 VVCEQTLDY
-31 SAVVFSGAE
+31 SHVVFSGAE
-40 NEKQRLQA
+40 NETNRLQA
-48 AITAFC
+48 AIAAFC
-54 EKTAAMQKKL
+54 EKVTAMQKKL
-64 CAAVGEKR
+64 TASVGEK
-72 AQILE
+72 QEEILN

-85 PFMASQM
+85 PFMTSQM
-92 QDFITGGQCAE
+92 QDFIAGGQCAE

-117 SAVED
+117 SSVED

-140 GILLRQEE
+140 GILLGQTE

-178 VGILSETGSKTSHAA
+178 VGILSECGSKTSHSA
-193 ILARSLEI
+193 ILARSLEL

-216 GDTVIAD
+216 GDTVIVD
-223 GTRGEAVV
+223 GTRGEVVV
-231 RPEQGI
+231 RPAQGI
-237 LEAYASKREQLKTE
+237 LEAYASKREQLKME
-251 KQALRAFAGK
+251 KQALHAFAGK
-261 KTATADGKQLAVY
+261 KTVTADGKQLAVY

-292 GVGLFRTEFLFMDRA
+292 GVGLFRTEFLFMDRT

-313 EQFAAYRAVAA
+313 EQFAAYRAVAT

-365 LDNPEIYQVQLRA
+365 LDNPEIYKVQLRA
-378 LLRASAYGKIKIMLP
+378 LLRASAYGNIKIMLP
-393 LVSTVNEVRRV
+393 LVTAVGEVRRV
-404 CELLESAKA
+404 RELLESTKA
-413 ELRAENIKFH
+413 ELRRENIEFRDN
-423 EKIPVGVMIET
+423 IPVGVMIET

-465 DRGNSKVSTLYS
+465 DRGNSKVSALYS
-477 HYHPAVLRLIKQTAE
+477 HYNPAVLRLIKQTAE

-501 GMCGEAAADK
+501 GMCGEAAGDK

-524 FSVTPAAVLATRKTV
+524 FSVTPAAVLPTRKTV

-546 ADALTERILTLTTAE
+546 ADALAERILTLDSAE
-561 EVAAALEEAERA
+561 EVAAALEEAARA

>member
-1 MRAMIYK
+1 MIYK
-8 GIAGAEGIGIGKAR
+8 GIAGAEGIGIGKAL
-22 VVRETDLDY
+22 VVREQTLDY
-31 SAVVFSGAE
+31 SHVVFSGAE
-40 NEKQRLQA
+40 NETNRLQA
-48 AITAFC
+48 AIAAFC
-54 EKTAAMQKKL
+54 EKVTAMQKKL
-64 CAAVGEKR
+64 TASVGEKQ
-72 AQILE
+72 AEILN

-85 PFMASQM
+85 PFMTSQM
-92 QDFITGGQCAE
+92 QDFIAGGQCAE

-117 SAVED
+117 SSVED

-140 GILLRQEE
+140 GILLGQTE

-178 VGILSETGSKTSHAA
+178 VGILSECGSKTSHSA
-193 ILARSLEI
+193 ILARSLEL

-216 GDTVIAD
+216 GDTVIVD

-231 RPEQGI
+231 RPAQGI
-237 LEAYASKREQLKTE
+237 LEAYASKREQLKME
-251 KQALRAFAGK
+251 KQALHAFAGK
-261 KTATADGKQLAVY
+261 KTVTADGKQLAVY
-274 ANIGKPDDVSAVL
+274 ANIGKPDDVPAVL

-292 GVGLFRTEFLFMDRA
+292 GVGLFRTEFLFMDRT

-313 EQFAAYRAVAA
+313 EQFAAYRAVAT

-365 LDNPEIYQVQLRA
+365 LDNPEIYKVQLRA
-378 LLRASAYGKIKIMLP
+378 LLRASAYGNIKIMLP
-393 LVSTVNEVRRV
+393 LVTTVSEVRRV
-404 CELLESAKA
+404 RELLESIKA
-413 ELRAENIKFH
+413 ELRKENIKFR
-423 EKIPVGVMIET
+423 ENIPVGVMIET

-465 DRGNSKVSTLYS
+465 DRGNSKVSALYS
-477 HYHPAVLRLIKQTAE
+477 HYNPAVLRLIKQTAE

-501 GMCGEAAADK
+501 GMCGEAAGDK

-524 FSVTPAAVLATRKTV
+524 FSVTPAAVLPTRKTV

-546 ADALTERILTLTTAE
+546 ADVLAERVLTLNSAE
-561 EVAAALEEAERA
+561 EVAAALEEAARA

>member
-1 MRAMIYK
+1 MIYK
-8 GIAGAEGIGIGKAR
+8 GIAGAEGIGIGKAL
-22 VVRETDLDY
+22 VVREQTLDY
-31 SAVVFSGAE
+31 SQVVFSGAE
-40 NEKQRLQA
+40 NETERLQA
-48 AITAFC
+48 AIAAFC
-54 EKTAAMQKKL
+54 EKVTAMQKKL
-64 CAAVGEKR
+64 TASVGEKQ
-72 AQILE
+72 AEILN

-85 PFMASQM
+85 PFMTSQM
-92 QDFITGGQCAE
+92 QDFIAGGQCAE

-117 SAVED
+117 SSVED

-140 GILLRQEE
+140 GILLGQTE

-178 VGILSETGSKTSHAA
+178 VGILSECGSKTSHSA
-193 ILARSLEI
+193 ILARSLEL

-216 GDTVIAD
+216 GDTVIVD

-231 RPEQGI
+231 RPAQGI
-237 LEAYASKREQLKTE
+237 LEAYASKREQLKME
-251 KQALRAFAGK
+251 KQALHAFAGK
-261 KTATADGKQLAVY
+261 KTVTADGKQLAVY
-274 ANIGKPDDVSAVL
+274 ANIGKPDDVPAVL

-292 GVGLFRTEFLFMDRA
+292 GVGLFRTEFLFMDRT

-313 EQFAAYRAVAA
+313 EQFAAYRAVAT

-365 LDNPEIYQVQLRA
+365 LDNPEIYKVQLRA
-378 LLRASAYGKIKIMLP
+378 LLRASAYGNIKIMLP
-393 LVSTVNEVRRV
+393 LVTTVSEVRRV
-404 CELLESAKA
+404 RELLESIKA
-413 ELRAENIKFH
+413 ELRRENIEFRDN
-423 EKIPVGVMIET
+423 IPVGAMIET

-465 DRGNSKVSTLYS
+465 DRGNSKVSALYS
-477 HYHPAVLRLIKQTAE
+477 HYNPAVLRLIKQTAE
-492 AANRAGIPV
+492 AANRAGMPV
-501 GMCGEAAADK
+501 GMCGEAAGDK

-524 FSVTPAAVLATRKTV
+524 FSVTPAAVLPTRKTV

-546 ADALTERILTLTTAE
+546 ADALAERVLTLDSAE
-561 EVAAALEEAERA
+561 EVAAALEEAARA

>member
-1 MRAMIYK
+1 MIYK
-8 GIAGAEGIGIGKAR
+8 GIAGAEGIGIGKAL
-22 VVRETDLDY
+22 VVREQTLDY
-31 SAVVFSGAE
+31 SQVVFSGAE
-40 NEKQRLQA
+40 NETERLQA
-48 AITAFC
+48 AIAAFC
-54 EKTAAMQKKL
+54 EKISSMQQHLTAS
-64 CAAVGEKR
+64 VGEKQ
-72 AQILE
+72 AEILN

-85 PFMASQM
+85 PFMTSQM
-92 QDFITGGQCAE
+92 QDFIAGGQCAE

-117 SAVED
+117 SSVED

-140 GILLRQEE
+140 GILLGQTE

-178 VGILSETGSKTSHAA
+178 VGILSETGSKTSHSA

-210 CTLLEN
+210 CTLLQD

-231 RPEQGI
+231 RPAQGI

-365 LDNPEIYQVQLRA
+365 LDNPEIYKVQLRA
-378 LLRASAYGKIKIMLP
+378 LLRASAYGNIKIMLP
-393 LVSTVNEVRRV
+393 LVTTVSEVRRV
-404 CELLESAKA
+404 RELLESAKA

-460 YTMAV
+460 YAMAV
-465 DRGNSKVSTLYS
+465 DRGNSKVSALYS
-477 HYHPAVLRLIKQTAE
+477 HYNPAVLRLIKQTAD

-501 GMCGEAAADK
+501 GMCGEAAGDK
-511 AFIPLLIAFGLHE
+511 ALIPLLIAFGLHE

-546 ADALTERILTLTTAE
+546 ADALAERVLTLSTAE
-561 EVAAALEEAERA
+561 DVAAALESAART

>member
-1 MRAMIYK
+1 MIYK
-8 GIAGAEGIGIGKAR
+8 GIAGAEGIGIGKAL
-22 VVRETDLDY
+22 VVCEQTLDY
-31 SAVVFSGAE
+31 SHVVFSGAE
-40 NEKQRLQA
+40 NETNRLQA
-48 AITAFC
+48 AIAAFC
-54 EKTAAMQKKL
+54 EKVTAMQKKL
-64 CAAVGEKR
+64 TASVGEKQ
-72 AQILE
+72 AEILN

-85 PFMASQM
+85 PFMTSQM
-92 QDFITGGQCAE
+92 QDFIAGGQCAE

-117 SAVED
+117 SSVED

-140 GILLRQEE
+140 GILLGQTE

-178 VGILSETGSKTSHAA
+178 VGILSECGSKTSHSA
-193 ILARSLEI
+193 ILARSLEL

-216 GDTVIAD
+216 GDTVIVD
-223 GTRGEAVV
+223 GTRGEVVV
-231 RPEQGI
+231 RPAQGI
-237 LEAYASKREQLKTE
+237 LEAYASKREQLKME
-251 KQALRAFAGK
+251 KQALHAFAGK
-261 KTATADGKQLAVY
+261 KTVTADGKQLAVY
-274 ANIGKPDDVSAVL
+274 ANIGKPDDVPAVL

-292 GVGLFRTEFLFMDRA
+292 GVGLFRTEFLFMDRT

-313 EQFAAYRAVAA
+313 EQFAAYRAVAT

-365 LDNPEIYQVQLRA
+365 LDNPEIYKVQLRA
-378 LLRASAYGKIKIMLP
+378 LLRASAYGNIKIMLP
-393 LVSTVNEVRRV
+393 LVTTVSEVRRV
-404 CELLESAKA
+404 RELLESTKA
-413 ELRAENIKFH
+413 ELRRENIKFRDN
-423 EKIPVGVMIET
+423 IPVGVMIET

-465 DRGNSKVSTLYS
+465 DRGNSKVSALYS
-477 HYHPAVLRLIKQTAE
+477 HYNPAVLRLIKQTAE

-524 FSVTPAAVLATRKTV
+524 FSVTPAAVLPTRKTV

-546 ADALTERILTLTTAE
+546 ADALAERVLTLDSAE
-561 EVAAALEEAERA
+561 EVAAALEEAARA

>member
-1 MRAMIYK
+1 MIYK
-8 GIAGAEGIGIGKAR
+8 GIAGAEGIGIGKAL
-22 VVRETDLDY
+22 VVCEQTLDY
-31 SAVVFSGAE
+31 SHVVFSGAE
-40 NEKQRLQA
+40 NETNRLQA
-48 AITAFC
+48 AIAAFC
-54 EKTAAMQKKL
+54 EKVTAMQKKL
-64 CAAVGEKR
+64 TASVGEKQ
-72 AQILE
+72 AEILN

-85 PFMASQM
+85 PFMTSQM
-92 QDFITGGQCAE
+92 QDFIAGGQCAE

-117 SAVED
+117 SSVED

-140 GILLRQEE
+140 GILLGQTE

-178 VGILSETGSKTSHAA
+178 VGILSECGSKTSHSA
-193 ILARSLEI
+193 ILARSLEL

-216 GDTVIAD
+216 GDTVIVD
-223 GTRGEAVV
+223 GTRGEVVV
-231 RPEQGI
+231 RPAQGI
-237 LEAYASKREQLKTE
+237 LEAYASKREQLKME
-251 KQALRAFAGK
+251 KQALHAFAGK
-261 KTATADGKQLAVY
+261 KTVTADGKQLAVY
-274 ANIGKPDDVSAVL
+274 ANIGKPDDVPAVL

-292 GVGLFRTEFLFMDRA
+292 GVGLFRTEFLFMDRT

-313 EQFAAYRAVAA
+313 EQFAAYRAVAT

-365 LDNPEIYQVQLRA
+365 LDNPEIYKVQLRA
-378 LLRASAYGKIKIMLP
+378 LLRASAYGNIKIMLP
-393 LVSTVNEVRRV
+393 LVTTVSEVRRV
-404 CELLESAKA
+404 RELLESTKA
-413 ELRAENIKFH
+413 ELRRENIKFR
-423 EKIPVGVMIET
+423 ENIPVGVMIET

-465 DRGNSKVSTLYS
+465 DRGNSKVSALYS
-477 HYHPAVLRLIKQTAE
+477 HYNPAVLRLIKQTAE

-501 GMCGEAAADK
+501 GMCGEAAGDK

-524 FSVTPAAVLATRKTV
+524 FSVTPAAVLPTRKTV

-546 ADALTERILTLTTAE
+546 ADALAERVLTLDSAE
-561 EVAAALEEAERA
+561 EVAAALEEAARA

>member
-1 MRAMIYK
+1 MIYK
-8 GIAGAEGIGIGKAR
+8 GIAGAEGIGIGKAL
-22 VVRETDLDY
+22 VVCEQTLDY
-31 SAVVFSGAE
+31 SHVVFSGAE
-40 NEKQRLQA
+40 NETNRLQA
-48 AITAFC
+48 AIAAFC
-54 EKTAAMQKKL
+54 EKVTAMQKKL
-64 CAAVGEKR
+64 TASVGEKQ
-72 AQILE
+72 AEILN

-85 PFMASQM
+85 PFMTSQM
-92 QDFITGGQCAE
+92 QDFIAGGQCAE

-117 SAVED
+117 SSVED

-140 GILLRQEE
+140 GILLGQTE

-178 VGILSETGSKTSHAA
+178 VGILSECGSKTSHSA
-193 ILARSLEI
+193 ILARSLEL

-216 GDTVIAD
+216 GDTVIVD
-223 GTRGEAVV
+223 GTRGEVVV
-231 RPEQGI
+231 RPAQGI
-237 LEAYASKREQLKTE
+237 LEAYASKREQLKME
-251 KQALRAFAGK
+251 KQALHAFAGK
-261 KTATADGKQLAVY
+261 KTVTADGKQLAVY
-274 ANIGKPDDVSAVL
+274 ANIGKPDDVPAVL

-292 GVGLFRTEFLFMDRA
+292 GVGLFRTEFLFMDRT

-313 EQFAAYRAVAA
+313 EQFAAYRAVAT

-365 LDNPEIYQVQLRA
+365 LDNPEIYKVQLRA
-378 LLRASAYGKIKIMLP
+378 LLRASAYGNIKIMLP
-393 LVSTVNEVRRV
+393 LVTTVSEVRRV
-404 CELLESAKA
+404 RELLESTKA
-413 ELRAENIKFH
+413 ELRKENIEFR
-423 EKIPVGVMIET
+423 ENIPVGVMIET

-465 DRGNSKVSTLYS
+465 DRGNSKVSALYS
-477 HYHPAVLRLIKQTAE
+477 HYNPAVLRLIKQTAE

-501 GMCGEAAADK
+501 GMCGEAAGDK

-524 FSVTPAAVLATRKTV
+524 FSVTPAAVLPTRKTV

-546 ADALTERILTLTTAE
+546 ADALAERVLTLDSAE
-561 EVAAALEEAERA
+561 EVAAALEEAARA

>member
-1 MRAMIYK
+1 MIYK
-8 GIAGAEGIGIGKAR
+8 GIAGAEGIGIGKAL
-22 VVRETDLDY
+22 VVCEQTLDY
-31 SAVVFSGAE
+31 SHVVFSGAE
-40 NEKQRLQA
+40 NETNRLQA
-48 AITAFC
+48 AIAAFC
-54 EKTAAMQKKL
+54 EKVTAMQKKL
-64 CAAVGEKR
+64 TASVGEKQ
-72 AQILE
+72 AEILN

-85 PFMASQM
+85 PFMTSQM
-92 QDFITGGQCAE
+92 QDFIAGGQCAE

-117 SAVED
+117 SSVED

-140 GILLRQEE
+140 GILLGQTE

-178 VGILSETGSKTSHAA
+178 VGILSECGSKTSHSA
-193 ILARSLEI
+193 ILARSLEL

-210 CTLLEN
+210 CTVLEN
-216 GDTVIAD
+216 GDTVIVD
-223 GTRGEAVV
+223 GTRGEVVV
-231 RPEQGI
+231 RPAQGI
-237 LEAYASKREQLKTE
+237 LEAYASKREQLKME
-251 KQALRAFAGK
+251 KQALHAFAGK
-261 KTATADGKQLAVY
+261 KTVTADGKQLAVY
-274 ANIGKPDDVSAVL
+274 ANIGKPDDVPAVL

-292 GVGLFRTEFLFMDRA
+292 GVGLFRTEFLFMDRT

-313 EQFAAYRAVAA
+313 EQFAAYRAVAT

-365 LDNPEIYQVQLRA
+365 LDNPEIYKVQLRA
-378 LLRASAYGKIKIMLP
+378 LLRASAYGNIKIMLP
-393 LVSTVNEVRRV
+393 LVTTVREVRRV
-404 CELLESAKA
+404 RELLESTKA
-413 ELRAENIKFH
+413 ELRRENIKFR
-423 EKIPVGVMIET
+423 ENIPVGVMIET

-465 DRGNSKVSTLYS
+465 DRGNSKVSALYS
-477 HYHPAVLRLIKQTAE
+477 HYNPAVLRLIKQTAE

-501 GMCGEAAADK
+501 GMCGEAAGDK

-524 FSVTPAAVLATRKTV
+524 FSVTPAAVLPTRKTV

-546 ADALTERILTLTTAE
+546 ADALAERILTLDSAE
-561 EVAAALEEAERA
+561 EVAAALEEAARA

>member
-1 MRAMIYK
+1 MIYK
-8 GIAGAEGIGIGKAR
+8 GIAGAEGIGIGKAL
-22 VVRETDLDY
+22 VVCEQTLDY
-31 SAVVFSGAE
+31 SHVVFSGAE
-40 NEKQRLQA
+40 NETNRLQA
-48 AITAFC
+48 AIAAFC
-54 EKTAAMQKKL
+54 EKVTAMQKKL
-64 CAAVGEKR
+64 TASVGEKQ
-72 AQILE
+72 AEILN

-85 PFMASQM
+85 PFMTSQM
-92 QDFITGGQCAE
+92 QDFIAGGQCAE

-117 SAVED
+117 SSVED

-140 GILLRQEE
+140 GILLGQTE

-178 VGILSETGSKTSHAA
+178 VGILSECGSKTSHSA
-193 ILARSLEI
+193 ILARSLEL

-216 GDTVIAD
+216 GDTVIVD

-231 RPEQGI
+231 RPAQGI
-237 LEAYASKREQLKTE
+237 LEAYASKREQLKME
-251 KQALRAFAGK
+251 KQALHAFAGK
-261 KTATADGKQLAVY
+261 KTVTADGKQLAVY
-274 ANIGKPDDVSAVL
+274 ANIGKPDDVPAVL

-292 GVGLFRTEFLFMDRA
+292 GVGLFRTEFLFMERT
-307 ALPSEE
+307 ALPAEE
-313 EQFAAYRAVAA
+313 EQFAAYRAVAT

-365 LDNPEIYQVQLRA
+365 LDNPEIYKVQLRA
-378 LLRASAYGKIKIMLP
+378 LLRASAYGNIKIMLP
-393 LVSTVNEVRRV
+393 LVTTVSEVRRV
-404 CELLESAKA
+404 RELLESTKA
-413 ELRAENIKFH
+413 ELRKENIEFRDT
-423 EKIPVGVMIET
+423 IPVGVMIET

-477 HYHPAVLRLIKQTAE
+477 HYNPAVLRLIKQTAE

-501 GMCGEAAADK
+501 GMCGEAAGDK

-524 FSVTPAAVLATRKTV
+524 FSVTPAAVLPTRKTV

-546 ADALTERILTLTTAE
+546 ADALAERILTLDSAE
-561 EVAAALEEAERA
+561 EVAAALEEAARA

>member
-1 MRAMIYK
+1 MIYK
-8 GIAGAEGIGIGKAR
+8 GIAGAEGIGIGKAL
-22 VVRETDLDY
+22 VVCEQTLDY
-31 SAVVFSGAE
+31 SHVVFSGAE
-40 NEKQRLQA
+40 NETNRLQA
-48 AITAFC
+48 AIAAFC
-54 EKTAAMQKKL
+54 EKVTAMQKKL
-64 CAAVGEKR
+64 TASVGEKQ
-72 AQILE
+72 AEILN

-85 PFMASQM
+85 PFMTSQM
-92 QDFITGGQCAE
+92 QDFIAGGQCAE

-117 SAVED
+117 SSVED

-140 GILLRQEE
+140 GILLGQTE

-178 VGILSETGSKTSHAA
+178 VGILSESGSKTSHSA
-193 ILARSLEI
+193 ILARSLEL
-201 PAVMSVENI
+201 PAAMSVENI
-210 CTLLEN
+210 CTVLEN
-216 GDTVIAD
+216 GDTVIVD
-223 GTRGEAVV
+223 GTRGEVVV
-231 RPEQGI
+231 RPAQGI
-237 LEAYASKREQLKTE
+237 LEAYASKREQLKME
-251 KQALRAFAGK
+251 KQALHAFAGK
-261 KTATADGKQLAVY
+261 KTVTADGKQLAVY
-274 ANIGKPDDVSAVL
+274 ANIGKPDDVPAVL

-292 GVGLFRTEFLFMDRA
+292 GVGLFRTEFLFMDRT

-313 EQFAAYRAVAA
+313 EQFAAYRAVAT

-365 LDNPEIYQVQLRA
+365 LDNPEIYKVQLRA
-378 LLRASAYGKIKIMLP
+378 LLRASAYGNIKIMLP
-393 LVSTVNEVRRV
+393 LVTTVSEVRRV
-404 CELLESAKA
+404 RELLESIKA
-413 ELRAENIKFH
+413 ELRRENIKFRDN
-423 EKIPVGVMIET
+423 IPVGVMIET

-465 DRGNSKVSTLYS
+465 DRGNSKVSALYS
-477 HYHPAVLRLIKQTAE
+477 HYNPAVLRLIKQTAE

-501 GMCGEAAADK
+501 GMCGEAAGDK

-524 FSVTPAAVLATRKTV
+524 FSVTPAAVLPTRKTV

-546 ADALTERILTLTTAE
+546 ADALAERVLTLDSAE
-561 EVAAALEEAERA
+561 EVAAALEEAARA

>member
-1 MRAMIYK
+1 MIYK
-8 GIAGAEGIGIGKAR
+8 GIAGAEGIGIGKAL
-22 VVRETDLDY
+22 VVREQTLDY
-31 SAVVFSGAE
+31 SQVVFSGAE
-40 NEKQRLQA
+40 NETERLQA
-48 AITAFC
+48 AIEAFC
-54 EKTAAMQKKL
+54 ENVTAMQAKL
-64 CAAVGEKR
+64 TASVGEKQ
-72 AQILE
+72 AEILS

-85 PFMASQM
+85 PFMTSQM
-92 QDFITGGQCAE
+92 QDFIAGGQCAE

-117 SAVED
+117 SSVED

-140 GILLRQEE
+140 GILLGQTE

-178 VGILSETGSKTSHAA
+178 VGILSETGSKTSHSA
-193 ILARSLEI
+193 ILARSLEL

-216 GDTVIAD
+216 GDTVIVD

-231 RPEQGI
+231 RPAQGI
-237 LEAYASKREQLKTE
+237 LEAYASKREQLRTE

-313 EQFAAYRAVAA
+313 EQLAAYRVVAA

-346 LHMEK
+346 LHMER

-365 LDNPEIYQVQLRA
+365 LDNPEIYKVQLRA
-378 LLRASAYGKIKIMLP
+378 LLRASAYGNIKIMLP
-393 LVSTVNEVRRV
+393 LVSTVSEVRRV
-404 CELLESAKA
+404 RELLESAKA
-413 ELRAENIKFH
+413 ELRTENIKFN
-423 EKIPVGVMIET
+423 ETIPVGVMIET

-465 DRGNSKVSTLYS
+465 DRGNSKVSSLYS
-477 HYHPAVLRLIKQTAE
+477 HYTPAVLRLIKQTAE

-524 FSVTPAAVLATRKTV
+524 FSVTPAAVLPTRKTV

-546 ADALTERILTLTTAE
+546 ADALAERVLTLASAE
-561 EVAAALEEAERA
+561 EVAAALESAARV

>member
-1 MRAMIYK
+1 MIYK
-8 GIAGAEGIGIGKAR
+8 GIAGAEGIGIGKAL
-22 VVRETDLDY
+22 VVCEQTLDY
-31 SAVVFSGAE
+31 SHVVFSGAE
-40 NEKQRLQA
+40 NETNRLQA
-48 AITAFC
+48 AIAAFC
-54 EKTAAMQKKL
+54 EKVTAMQKKL
-64 CAAVGEKR
+64 TASVGEKQ
-72 AQILE
+72 AEILN

-85 PFMASQM
+85 PIMTSQM
-92 QDFITGGQCAE
+92 QDFIAGGQCAE

-117 SAVED
+117 SSVED

-140 GILLRQEE
+140 GILLGQTE

-178 VGILSETGSKTSHAA
+178 VGILSECGSKTSHSA
-193 ILARSLEI
+193 ILARSLEL

-216 GDTVIAD
+216 GDTVIVD
-223 GTRGEAVV
+223 GTRGEVVV
-231 RPEQGI
+231 RPAQGI
-237 LEAYASKREQLKTE
+237 LEAYASKREQLKME
-251 KQALRAFAGK
+251 KQALHAFAGK
-261 KTATADGKQLAVY
+261 KTVTADGKQLAVY
-274 ANIGKPDDVSAVL
+274 ANIGKPDDVPAVL

-313 EQFAAYRAVAA
+313 EQFAAYRAVAT

-365 LDNPEIYQVQLRA
+365 LDNPEIYKVQLRA
-378 LLRASAYGKIKIMLP
+378 LLRASAYGNIKIMLP
-393 LVSTVNEVRRV
+393 LVTTVSEVRRV
-404 CELLESAKA
+404 RELLESIKA
-413 ELRAENIKFH
+413 ELRRENIKFRDN
-423 EKIPVGVMIET
+423 IPVGVMIET

-465 DRGNSKVSTLYS
+465 DRGNSKVSALYS
-477 HYHPAVLRLIKQTAE
+477 HYNPAVLRLIKQTAE

-501 GMCGEAAADK
+501 GMCGEAAGDK

-524 FSVTPAAVLATRKTV
+524 FSVTPAAVLPTRKTV

-546 ADALTERILTLTTAE
+546 ADALAERILTLDSAE
-561 EVAAALEEAERA
+561 EVAAALEEAARA

>member
-1 MRAMIYK
+1 MIYK
-8 GIAGAEGIGIGKAR
+8 GIAGAEGIGIGKAL
-22 VVRETDLDY
+22 VVCEQTLDY
-31 SAVVFSGAE
+31 SHVVFSGAE
-40 NEKQRLQA
+40 NETNRLQA
-48 AITAFC
+48 AIAAFC
-54 EKTAAMQKKL
+54 EKVTAMQKKL
-64 CAAVGEKR
+64 TASVGEKQ
-72 AQILE
+72 AEILN

-85 PFMASQM
+85 PFMTSQM
-92 QDFITGGQCAE
+92 QDFIAGGQCAE

-117 SAVED
+117 SSVED

-140 GILLRQEE
+140 GILLGQTE

-178 VGILSETGSKTSHAA
+178 VGILSECGSKTSHSA
-193 ILARSLEI
+193 ILARSLEL

-216 GDTVIAD
+216 GDTVIVD
-223 GTRGEAVV
+223 GTRGEVVV
-231 RPEQGI
+231 RPAQGI
-237 LEAYASKREQLKTE
+237 LEAYASKREQLKME
-251 KQALRAFAGK
+251 KQALHAFAGK
-261 KTATADGKQLAVY
+261 KTVTADGKQLAVY
-274 ANIGKPDDVSAVL
+274 ANIGKPDDVPAVL

-292 GVGLFRTEFLFMDRA
+292 GVGLFRTEFLFMDRT

-313 EQFAAYRAVAA
+313 EQFAAYRAVAT

-365 LDNPEIYQVQLRA
+365 LDNPEIYKVQLRA
-378 LLRASAYGKIKIMLP
+378 LLRASAYGNIKIMLP
-393 LVSTVNEVRRV
+393 LVTTVSEVRRV
-404 CELLESAKA
+404 RELLESTKA
-413 ELRAENIKFH
+413 ELRRENIKFRDN
-423 EKIPVGVMIET
+423 IPVGVMIET

-465 DRGNSKVSTLYS
+465 DRGNSKVSALYS
-477 HYHPAVLRLIKQTAE
+477 HYNPAVLRLIKQTAE

-501 GMCGEAAADK
+501 GMCGEAAGDK

-524 FSVTPAAVLATRKTV
+524 FSVTPAAVLPTRKTV

-546 ADALTERILTLTTAE
+546 ADALAERVLTLDSAE
-561 EVAAALEEAERA
+561 EVAAALEEAARA

>member
-1 MRAMIYK
+1 MIYK
-8 GIAGAEGIGIGKAR
+8 GIAGAEGIGIGKAL
-22 VVRETDLDY
+22 VVCEQTLDY
-31 SAVVFSGAE
+31 SHVVFSGAE
-40 NEKQRLQA
+40 NETNRLQA
-48 AITAFC
+48 AIAAFC
-54 EKTAAMQKKL
+54 EKVTAMQKKL
-64 CAAVGEKR
+64 TASVGEKQ
-72 AQILE
+72 AEILN

-85 PFMASQM
+85 PFMTSQM
-92 QDFITGGQCAE
+92 QDFIAGGQCAE

-117 SAVED
+117 SSVED

-140 GILLRQEE
+140 GILLGQTE

-178 VGILSETGSKTSHAA
+178 VGILSECGSKTSHSA
-193 ILARSLEI
+193 ILARSLEL

-216 GDTVIAD
+216 GDTVIVD
-223 GTRGEAVV
+223 GTRGEVVV
-231 RPEQGI
+231 RPAQGI
-237 LEAYASKREQLKTE
+237 LEAYASKREQLKME
-251 KQALRAFAGK
+251 KQALHAFAGK
-261 KTATADGKQLAVY
+261 KTVTADGKQLAVY
-274 ANIGKPDDVSAVL
+274 ANIGKPDDVPAVL

-292 GVGLFRTEFLFMDRA
+292 GVGLFRTELLFMDRT

-313 EQFAAYRAVAA
+313 EQFAAYRAVAT

-365 LDNPEIYQVQLRA
+365 LDNPEIYKVQLRA
-378 LLRASAYGKIKIMLP
+378 LLRASAYGNIKIMLP
-393 LVSTVNEVRRV
+393 LVTTVSEVRRV
-404 CELLESAKA
+404 RELLESIKA
-413 ELRAENIKFH
+413 ELRRENIKFRDN
-423 EKIPVGVMIET
+423 IPVGVMIET

-465 DRGNSKVSTLYS
+465 DRGNSKVSALYS
-477 HYHPAVLRLIKQTAE
+477 HYNPAVLRLIKQTAE

-501 GMCGEAAADK
+501 GMCGEAAGDK

-524 FSVTPAAVLATRKTV
+524 FSVTPAAVLPTRKTV

-546 ADALTERILTLTTAE
+546 ADALAERVLTLDSAE
-561 EVAAALEEAERA
+561 EVAAALEEAARA

>member
-1 MRAMIYK
+1 MIYK
-8 GIAGAEGIGIGKAR
+8 GIAGAEGIGIGKAL
-22 VVRETDLDY
+22 VVREQTLDY
-31 SAVVFSGAE
+31 SQVVFSGAE
-40 NEKQRLQA
+40 NETERLQA
-48 AITAFC
+48 AIAAFC
-54 EKTAAMQKKL
+54 EKISAMQQNL
-64 CAAVGEKR
+64 TASVCEKQ
-72 AQILE
+72 AEILN
-77 GQIMMIQD
+77 GQIMMIHD
-85 PFMASQM
+85 PFMTSQI
-92 QDFITGGQCAE
+92 QDFIAGGQCAE

-117 SAVED
+117 SSVED

-140 GILLRQEE
+140 GILLGQTE

-178 VGILSETGSKTSHAA
+178 VGILSETGSKTSHSA

-210 CTLLEN
+210 CTLLQD

-231 RPEQGI
+231 RPAQGI
-237 LEAYASKREQLKTE
+237 LEAYASKREQLRTE

-365 LDNPEIYQVQLRA
+365 LENPEIYKVQLRA
-378 LLRASAYGKIKIMLP
+378 LLRASAYGNIKIMLP
-393 LVSTVNEVRRV
+393 LVTTVNEVRRV
-404 CELLESAKA
+404 RELLESAKV
-413 ELRAENIKFH
+413 ELRTENIAFH

-465 DRGNSKVSTLYS
+465 DRGNSKVSALYS
-477 HYHPAVLRLIKQTAE
+477 HYNPAILRMIKQTAD
-492 AANRAGIPV
+492 AATRAGIPV
-501 GMCGEAAADK
+501 GMCGEAAGDK

-524 FSVTPAAVLATRKTV
+524 FSVTPAAVLPTRKTV

-546 ADALTERILTLTTAE
+546 ADALAERILTLSTAE
-561 EVAAALEEAERA
+561 EVAAALESAARV

>member
-1 MRAMIYK
+1 MIYK
-8 GIAGAEGIGIGKAR
+8 GIAGAEGIGIGKAL
-22 VVRETDLDY
+22 VVCEQTLDY
-31 SAVVFSGAE
+31 SHVVFSGAE
-40 NEKQRLQA
+40 NETNRLQA
-48 AITAFC
+48 AIAAFC
-54 EKTAAMQKKL
+54 EKVTAMQKKL
-64 CAAVGEKR
+64 TASVGEKQ
-72 AQILE
+72 AEILN

-85 PFMASQM
+85 PFMTSQM
-92 QDFITGGQCAE
+92 QDFIAGGQCAE

-117 SAVED
+117 SSVED

-140 GILLRQEE
+140 GILLGQTE

-178 VGILSETGSKTSHAA
+178 VGILSECGSKTSHSA
-193 ILARSLEI
+193 ILARSLEL

-216 GDTVIAD
+216 GDTVIVD

-231 RPEQGI
+231 RPAQGI
-237 LEAYASKREQLKTE
+237 LEAYASKREQLKME
-251 KQALRAFAGK
+251 KQALHAFAGK
-261 KTATADGKQLAVY
+261 KTVTADGKQLAVY
-274 ANIGKPDDVSAVL
+274 ANIGKPDDVPAVL

-292 GVGLFRTEFLFMDRA
+292 GVGLFRTELLFMDRT

-313 EQFAAYRAVAA
+313 EQFAAYRAVAT

-365 LDNPEIYQVQLRA
+365 LDNPEIYKVQLRA
-378 LLRASAYGKIKIMLP
+378 LLRASAYGNIKIMLP
-393 LVSTVNEVRRV
+393 LVTTVSEVRRV
-404 CELLESAKA
+404 RELLESIKA
-413 ELRAENIKFH
+413 ELRRENIKFRDN
-423 EKIPVGVMIET
+423 IPVGVMIET

-465 DRGNSKVSTLYS
+465 DRGNSKVSALYS
-477 HYHPAVLRLIKQTAE
+477 HYNPAVLRLIKQTAE

-501 GMCGEAAADK
+501 GMCGEAAGDK

-524 FSVTPAAVLATRKTV
+524 FSVTPAAVLPTRKTV

-546 ADALTERILTLTTAE
+546 ADALAERILTLDSAE
-561 EVAAALEEAERA
+561 EVAAALEEAARA